1 MIKVLAVFS
10 LQYASAGNNPGI
22 PIVFL
27 IGGLSLFFG
36 GLSKINRDRLIA
48 NMPTSKIRSVAMG
61 LVEIN
66 GKVAKFRD
74 TLVAPLSGKECVYCR
89 LSITE
94 WRRGRKRSYPV
105 ELRAK
110 EKGVL
115 FNLDDGTGKI
125 LIDARGANL
134 ENLTRS
140 IDIESR
146 QGDNTITDTILDYC
160 KQRGIELYRKN
171 GTLKKIEFKE
181 THIPVGQ
188 DLYIMGIASKNK
200 YKDPASKSEQ
210 NDNMI
215 GYQFRQRIFYI
226 SDKSEKEI
234 LTNSVQNSRI
244 MLIGG
249 MVLSVI
255 GLIGVMDFFK

>member
-1 MIKVLAVFS
+1 M
-10 LQYASAGNNPGI
+10 
-22 PIVFL
+22 
-27 IGGLSLFFG
+27 
-36 GLSKINRDRLIA
+36 
-48 NMPTSKIRSVAMG
+48 
-61 LVEIN
+61 
-66 GKVAKFRD
+66 
-74 TLVAPLSGKECVYCR
+74 
-89 LSITE
+89 
-94 WRRGRKRSYPV
+94 
-105 ELRAK
+105 
-110 EKGVL
+110 L

-146 QGDNTITDTILDYC
+146 QGDSTITDTILDYC
-160 KQRGIELYRKN
+160 KQHGIELYRKN

-181 THIPVGQ
+181 THIPIGQ

-200 YKDPASKSEQ
+200 HKDPAPKSEQ

-215 GYQFRQRIFYI
+215 RYQFRQRIFYI